1 MFADNPNVAKG
12 IIPLSVA
19 DMELKNAPEIQE
31 GLKRYIDN
39 SVLGYS
45 NPTDAY
51 LDAVIGFM
59 KRHHDWDVKKEW
71 IYQTPGVVSALFF
84 AVKAYT
90 DPGDGVIIMTPV
102 YYPFY
107 GAVTANGRVVVENP
121 LIEDG
126 DSYRIDF

>member
-12 IIPLSVA
+12 SIPLSVA

-59 KRHHDWDVKKEW
+59 KRHHDCDVKTEW
-71 IYQTPGVVSALFF
+71 IYQTQ
-84 AVKAYT
+84 
-90 DPGDGVIIMTPV
+90 
-102 YYPFY
+102 
-107 GAVTANGRVVVENP
+107 RVVAVLLMEANLPILGIIVGLRPENTVVVMNAAT
-121 LIEDG
+121 LQFQG
-126 DSYRIDF
+126 LSV